1 MLSLAGK
8 QFSSGDFESF
18 SIHFWTFVL
27 VRLLSINI
35 VHRSHLHT
43 RPINWSSSSIYSQ
56 STLFNKGIQLEFVS
70 YSDDL
75 ALNIYNALP
84 KVEYI
89 VKLLYTGWG
98 RTLLSTLCGHLPP
111 TQLVEIDNN
120 WSNVVTS
127 FNIIFKYRFAEF
139 LSTLRHS

>member
-1 MLSLAGK
+1 M
-8 QFSSGDFESF
+8 
-18 SIHFWTFVL
+18 
-27 VRLLSINI
+27 
-35 VHRSHLHT
+35 
-43 RPINWSSSSIYSQ
+43 
-56 STLFNKGIQLEFVS
+56 EFVS

-127 FNIIFKYRFAEF
+127 YNI
-139 LSTLRHS
+139 LSIGLQSSFQHCGIHKM